1 MSQRKDQ
8 RAPTSVDLEAYNQV
22 LHLSEVTMRI
32 CKVKEKKV
40 NNRIVPEE
48 KNSNNHH
55 IAKRYAPIANLAME
69 ATIQIGALILD
80 ANDLYVGS
88 RTDVDT
94 RIRHYHKRIEM
105 QEQALGLTYRLEHII
120 RFLHDTNNFANSTI
134 TDWIGALVNTRESIK
149 AWSNSDN
156 RELRKLFG

>member
-32 CKVKEKKV
+32 CKVKEK
-40 NNRIVPEE
+40 NC
-48 KNSNNHH
+48 NNHH
-55 IAKRYAPIANLAME
+55 VAKRYVPIANLAME
-69 ATIQIGALILD
+69 STIQMGALILD

-88 RTDVDT
+88 RADIDT

-120 RFLHDTNNFANSTI
+120 RILHDANNFANSTL
-134 TDWIGALVNTRESIK
+134 TDWVSALVSTRDSIK